1 MSVSLSKIRLHYIYK
16 YSFTELLCLQYRK
29 GSRRIIQNTFTY
41 ITLTFVLYMREKGG
55 NMSLWNNIRNQ
66 TCAHVRMPCQKG
78 KQWGDCSYG
87 LNSVYSW
94 EHAYLGYLQVMYH
107 HIKIQFRLT
116 FNLDIITESVLNIVN
131 LVCELNLLWLF
142 HACSDTSYALQ
153 LPLAE
158 RGNFIKCWCNY
169 H

>member
-1 MSVSLSKIRLHYIYK
+1 MSVSLSKIRLHYFIHIV
-16 YSFTELLCLQYRK
+16 LLNCYVYNTGKEAEESYRIH
-29 GSRRIIQNTFTY
+29 SQ
-41 ITLTFVLYMREKGG
+41 LHLPLYYTWERKGG
-55 NMSLWNNIRNQ
+55 NMSLWNNIRDQ
-66 TCAHVRMPCQKG
+66 TCARVRMPCQKG
-78 KQWGDCSYG
+78 KQGGVYG

-94 EHAYLGYLQVMYH
+94 EHAYLGYLQVMNH